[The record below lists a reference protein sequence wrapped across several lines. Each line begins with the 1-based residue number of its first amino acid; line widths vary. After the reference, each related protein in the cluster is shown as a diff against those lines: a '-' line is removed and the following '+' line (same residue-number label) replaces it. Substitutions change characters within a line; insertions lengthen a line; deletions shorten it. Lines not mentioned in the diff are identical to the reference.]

1 MGYLNMSDLHVS
13 DLQISDRQSPSQ
25 ASIDAAYAESRR
37 IARARLRRQIAV
49 RVVQVVLVL
58 CILAIWQAGGGVL
71 FDPFYLGSP
80 KGIAAVLI
88 HDLQDVQFYRDLR
101 VTGIEMGLGYSLGA
115 FLGIAVGALFARWK
129 FAADVF
135 NPFFVALNS
144 IPRIALAPLLI
155 IWFGI
160 DLSSKVVL
168 SATLVFFL
176 MFFNTLSGI
185 LSVDESIVNV
195 ARVMGANSR
204 QIFFKVQLPGA
215 LAWIMSGL
223 RLSLPFAL
231 IGVIV
236 GEFLAASS
244 GLGYR
249 LNMYSTSYNTN
260 GTFAMLIVMMAGMMA
275 LNALISWVEVKS
287 MGARAVSAGPAS
299 QQHA

>member
-1 MGYLNMSDLHVS
+1 MSD
-13 DLQISDRQSPSQ
+13 IRSQ
-25 ASIDAAYAESRR
+25 KSMEAAYAEARR
-37 IARARLRRQIAV
+37 FARRRFRYQAAV
-49 RVVQVVLVL
+49 RSVQFAVLLV
-58 CILAIWQAGGGVL
+58 IVTIWQVGGGIL

-80 KGIAAVLI
+80 KAIATVLI
-88 HDLQDVQFYRDLR
+88 HDLQDPQFYRDLR
-101 VTGIEMGLGYSLGA
+101 VTGIEMGLGYLLGASLGIG
-115 FLGIAVGALFARWK
+115 LGGLFAKWR

-160 DLSSKVVL
+160 DLSSKIVL

-176 MFFNTLSGI
+176 MFFSTLSGI
-185 LSVDESIVNV
+185 RGVDAAIVNV
-195 ARVMGANSR
+195 ARVMGANDR
-204 QIFFKVQLPGA
+204 QIFFKIQLPGA
-215 LAWIMSGL
+215 LSWIMNGL

-260 GTFAMLIVMMAGMMA
+260 GTFAMLIVMMAAMML
-275 LNALISWVEVKS
+275 LNNLISWVETKS
-287 MGARAVSAGPAS
+287 LGGRAVGGDTSHL
-299 QQHA
+299 HA

>member
-1 MGYLNMSDLHVS
+1 M
-13 DLQISDRQSPSQ
+13 
-25 ASIDAAYAESRR
+25 DAAYAE
-37 IARARLRRQIAV
+37 ARLMARRRLRYQAAV
-49 RVVQVVLVL
+49 RITQLGAVIGVLVF
-58 CILAIWQAGGGVL
+58 WQLGGTVL
-71 FDPFYLGSP
+71 FDPFFFGSP
-80 KGIAAVLI
+80 KGVAAVLM
-88 HDLQDVQFYRDLR
+88 HDLQDVQFYRDLS
-101 VTGIEMGLGYSLGA
+101 VTGIEMGLGYGLGA
-115 FLGIAVGALFARWK
+115 ALGIGLGALFARWR

-135 NPFFVALNS
+135 DPFFVALNS

-160 DLSSKVVL
+160 DLSSKIVL

-176 MFFNTLSGI
+176 MFFSTLSGI
-185 LSVDESIVNV
+185 RAVDAAIVDV
-195 ARVMGANSR
+195 ARVMGANAW

-215 LAWIMSGL
+215 LAWIVSGL

-260 GTFAMLIVMMAGMMA
+260 GTFAMLIVMMIGMMA
-275 LNALISWVEVKS
+275 LNALISLAE
-287 MGARAVSAGPAS
+287 ARAIGRHAVAS
-299 QQHA
+299 RSRPEQHT

>member
-1 MGYLNMSDLHVS
+1 MTDA
-13 DLQISDRQSPSQ
+13 RSQ
-25 ASIDAAYAESRR
+25 RSDAAAIAESQ
-37 IARARLRRQIAV
+37 RLALAQSRYRYAV
-49 RVVQVVLVL
+49 RATQLALVVAVLGV
-58 CILAIWQAGGGVL
+58 WQLGSGVL

-80 KGIAAVLI
+80 KGIALVLA
-88 HDLQDVQFYRDLR
+88 HDFTDPQFFRDLA
-101 VTGIEMGLGYSLGA
+101 VTGTEMGLGYCLGA
-115 FLGIAVGALFARWK
+115 ALGVAFGAMFARWR

-135 NPFFVALNS
+135 NPIFVALNS

-160 DLSSKVVL
+160 DLGSKIVL

-176 MFFNTLSGI
+176 TFFSTLSGI
-185 LSVDESIVNV
+185 RGVDEALVNV
-195 ARVMGANSR
+195 ARVMGASDR

-215 LAWIMSGL
+215 ITWIMSGL

-260 GTFAMLIVMMAGMMA
+260 GTFAMLAVMMVAMMG
-275 LNALISWVEVKS
+275 LNALIGWIELKAVR
-287 MGARAVSAGPAS
+287 GAEMAS
-299 QQHA
+299 DASTLLRP

>member
-1 MGYLNMSDLHVS
+1 MSDL
-13 DLQISDRQSPSQ
+13 QPQSQ
-25 ASIDAAYAESRR
+25 KSIEAAYAEARR
-37 IARARLRRQIAV
+37 IARERLRYKAGV
-49 RVVQVVLVL
+49 RVAQAALLICIVALWQV
-58 CILAIWQAGGGVL
+58 GGGVL
-71 FDPFYLGSP
+71 FDPFYFGSP
-80 KGIAAVLI
+80 KGITTVLV
-88 HDLQDVQFYRDLR
+88 HDFQDVQFYRDLR
-101 VTGIEMGLGYSLGA
+101 ITAIEMGVGYGLGA
-115 FLGIAVGALFARWK
+115 FSGIALGALFARWR

-160 DLSSKVVL
+160 DLSSKIVL

-176 MFFNTLSGI
+176 MFFSTLSGI
-185 LSVDESIVNV
+185 RGVDESIVNV
-195 ARVMGANSR
+195 ARVMGANDR

-215 LAWIMSGL
+215 LSWIMNGL

-260 GTFAMLIVMMAGMMA
+260 GTFAMLIVMMVAMMI
-275 LNALISWVEVKS
+275 LNTIISWIEAKA
-287 MGARAVSAGPAS
+287 MGSRAVSAGPGLTS
-299 QQHA
+299 T

>member
-1 MGYLNMSDLHVS
+1 MVMSDAK
-13 DLQISDRQSPSQ
+13 PQ
-25 ASIDAAYAESRR
+25 ARKVEAALAE
-37 IARARLRRQIAV
+37 ARLFAV
-49 RVVQVVLVL
+49 RKRRYKLAVLAVQFALVAAVL
-58 CILAIWQAGGGVL
+58 IAWQTGGGVL
-71 FDPFYLGSP
+71 FDAFYLGSP
-80 KGIAAVLI
+80 KGIASVLMR
-88 HDLQDVQFYRDLR
+88 DFQDVQFYRDLR
-101 VTGIEMGLGYSLGA
+101 ITAIEMGLGYSVGALLGIALGA
-115 FLGIAVGALFARWK
+115 FFARWR

-135 NPFFVALNS
+135 NPIFVALNS

-160 DLSSKVVL
+160 DISSKVVL

-185 LSVDESIVNV
+185 RGVDEAVVNV
-195 ARVMGANSR
+195 ARVMGANSW

-215 LAWIMSGL
+215 MAWIISGL

-244 GLGYR
+244 GIGYR

-260 GTFAMLIVMMAGMMA
+260 GTFAMLIVMMIVMMA
-275 LNALISWVEVKS
+275 LNKFISWIEVRA
-287 MGARAVSAGPAS
+287 MGARAASADTS
-299 QQHA
+299 HLHA

>member
-1 MGYLNMSDLHVS
+1 MSEPHMSDLQMS
-13 DLQISDRQSPSQ
+13 DLQLQSQKSME
-25 ASIDAAYAESRR
+25 AAYAESRR
-37 IARARLRRQIAV
+37 IKHEQFKYRTGV
-49 RVVQVVLVL
+49 RVAQLALVL
-58 CILAIWQAGGGVL
+58 GIVAIWQVGGGVL

-80 KGIAAVLI
+80 KGIATVLL

-101 VTGIEMGLGYSLGA
+101 ITGIEMGLGYCLGA
-115 FLGIAVGALFARWK
+115 FSGIALGALFARWR

-160 DLSSKVVL
+160 DLSSKIVL

-176 MFFNTLSGI
+176 MFFSTLAGI
-185 LSVDESIVNV
+185 RGVDEAIINV
-195 ARVMGANSR
+195 ARVMGANRR

-215 LAWIMSGL
+215 LSWIMNGL

-260 GTFAMLIVMMAGMMA
+260 GTFAMLIVMMVAMMA
-275 LNALISWVEVKS
+275 LNTLISWIEAKA
-287 MGARAVSAGPAS
+287 MGSRAVSTGPGLTSA
-299 QQHA
+299 